1 MNDIPWYGWLIFAL
15 LALILFATN
24 WSLISALRA
33 RNKKDSSLSTSQ
45 LMKQM
50 GQSIR
55 NPWQK
60 EDEML
65 AELSR
70 RTTRLRKHAGQADSE
85 KQRDQ
90 DESK

>member
-70 RTTRLRKHAGQADSE
+70 RTTRLRKHAEQADSE
-85 KQRDQ
+85 K
-90 DESK
+90 

>member
-15 LALILFATN
+15 LGLLLVATN
-24 WSLISALRA
+24 WSLVSALRA
-33 RNKKDSSLSTSQ
+33 RKKDSDASTARVIQ
-45 LMKQM
+45 QM

-70 RTTRLRKHAGQADSE
+70 RATELRTPSDTQANPI
-85 KQRDQ
+85 QPDQ
-90 DESK
+90 KG

>member
-15 LALILFATN
+15 LGLLLFATN
-24 WSLISALRA
+24 WSLVSALRSRRKGKESDA
-33 RNKKDSSLSTSQ
+33 SATRVI
-45 LMKQM
+45 KQM
-50 GQSIR
+50 GQTIR

-70 RTTRLRKHAGQADSE
+70 RTTELRPPDGTQSNPI
-85 KQRDQ
+85 QPDQ
-90 DESK
+90 ND